1 MTNSALPHTT
11 SLKRSNEQP
20 KTTFFIFLA
29 TADKMFVSRGEENE
43 EFIHKFGF
51 HLQSRRSLRASIRF
65 SVSSSKW
72 WKKSRRVKSSISS
85 TLLT

>member
-1 MTNSALPHTT
+1 MTNSASPHTT

-51 HLQSRRSLRASIRF
+51 SPPVAEVAAGF
-65 SVSSSKW
+65 DSVF
-72 WKKSRRVKSSISS
+72 RLVVQVVEEVEAF
-85 TLLT
+85 